1 MNTNESMFY
10 PYSITINKSKGSCN
24 TSNDPPAKLCVPDTT
39 KNINVKVFNLM
50 SKTNETREIEWH
62 KTCKCK
68 FRLDASVVK
77 VLMKIKCFIIRLWM

>member
-1 MNTNESMFY
+1 MFY

-24 TSNDPPAKLCVPDTT
+24 TSNDPSAKLCVPETT
-39 KNINVKVFNLM
+39 KNINVEVSSLM

-62 KTCKCK
+62 KTCKFK